1 MSRTGA
7 SKFAVLSIAAAVATI
22 ALKTLAWWLTGS
34 VGMLS
39 DAIEGTINLAA
50 AAVALAM
57 ISVAARPPDE
67 DHAFGYT
74 KAEYFSSGLEGTL
87 ILIAASPSDSPR
99 STASSRRVRSSMSGR
114 GWRSRPP
121 PR

>member
-39 DAIEGTINLAA
+39 DAIEGTINLAGA
-50 AAVALAM
+50 TVALAM

-67 DHAFGYT
+67 EHAFGYS
-74 KAEYFSSGLEGTL
+74 KAEYFSSGLEGAL
-87 ILIAASPSDSPR
+87 ILIEI
-99 STASSRRVRSSMSGR
+99 GR
-114 GWRSRPP
+114 AHV
-121 PR
+121 